1 MAVPSRVYVGV
12 VTFGL
17 IVVLPILAYA
27 SLLLVGYTPPPT
39 APHEILFPEEPV
51 RDASEVVFLVIAIL
65 FSVAFTVYAA
75 RALVNGA
82 RRDERKRQAIKDLR
96 RDLQRAKRDRQNRMR
111 PPNQ

>member
-27 SLLLVGYTPPPT
+27 SLLLAGYAPPPT

-51 RDASEVVFLVIAIL
+51 RNPAEIVFLVIAIL
-65 FSVAFTVYAA
+65 FSVAFTVFAA
-75 RALVNGA
+75 RALLEGA
-82 RRDERKRQAIKDLR
+82 RRDERKRKAVETLR
-96 RDLQRAKRDRQNRMR
+96 RDLKRARRDRQNRLR
-111 PPNQ
+111 PPN